1 MTETSGSRAAPPR
14 AAARPAFYLAPHPA
28 TPCEAVRS
36 VAVQVERRP
45 DGALELI
52 YTIEADSHGIRLPDP
67 GPPRRTDGLWRHTC
81 CEAFIASESG
91 GSTLDRAEG
100 SRAEDSRPE
109 DSPAGPYLELNFSP
123 SGEWAAYAFDG
134 YRRGMRP
141 LEPMAAPLITVERDV
156 SGGRLSLRATVPAGA
171 LTGTRARLALAAVIE
186 DSEGE
191 LAYWALRH
199 PPGRPDFH
207 HPGGFVATL

>member
-36 VAVQVERRP
+36 IAVQVERRA

-52 YTIEADSHGIRLPDP
+52 YTIEADSPRIRLPEP
-67 GPPRRTDGLWRHTC
+67 AAPRRADGLWRHTC
-81 CEAFIASESG
+81 CEAFIAMESG
-91 GSTLDRAEG
+91 ASALDRAEG
-100 SRAEDSRPE
+100 SRPE
-109 DSPAGPYLELNFSP
+109 GSLTGHYLELNFSP

-134 YRRGMRP
+134 YRSGMRP

-156 SGGRLSLRATVPAGA
+156 SGGRWSLRATVPAGSLA
-171 LTGTRARLALAAVIE
+171 STRARLALAAVIE

-191 LAYWALRH
+191 LGYWALRH

-207 HPGGFVATL
+207 HPGGFAATL